1 MKKLNGF
8 EKHLIEE
15 GLKLVAQQM
24 KMEIAKA
31 ESSNR
36 TPLFTNG
43 FVDLTIDEALSKL
56 ETLTLKRAF

>member
-31 ESSNR
+31 ESNNR

>member
-31 ESSNR
+31 ESNNK
-36 TPLFTNG
+36 TPIFTSG
-43 FVDLTIDEALSKL
+43 FVDMTIDEALSKL
-56 ETLTLKRAF
+56 ETLTLKQAF